1 MTDINDNSDLPIP
14 DELTTLKEKADLMGL
29 KYHPSISADKLREK
43 VNAALADTPAE
54 VVNEPEPEAVTEVA
68 ENATEY
74 RLRKRREA
82 NELVRVRVSCMNP
95 AKKEIMGELF
105 TAGNSVVGS
114 FTKFVPFNVEDGWHI
129 PRVIY
134 NQMVERMCQVFYT
147 VNTPDGDKVRKGKL
161 IREFAIEVMPELSA
175 DELHD
180 LAQRQAMAK
189 GGA

>member
-1 MTDINDNSDLPIP
+1 MTDILDNSDLPIP

>member
-1 MTDINDNSDLPIP
+1 MTDILDNSDLPIP

-43 VNAALADTPAE
+43 VNAALADTPVE
-54 VVNEPEPEAVTEVA
+54 VVNELEPEAVTEVA

>member
-1 MTDINDNSDLPIP
+1 MTDILDNSDLPIP

-54 VVNEPEPEAVTEVA
+54 VVNELEPEAVTQVA